1 MRLLVLTRSDKHRG
15 PDGGYCVAGID
26 METSRWIRLIGPHFK
41 FKIADVEAIYDNGN
55 MCEPFDV
62 IDVDAEKVDD
72 DMIRR
77 CNVEG
82 WGENCNE
89 QYSDNMLLIQ
99 PENYMVHG
107 KFRFVEKKTIDD
119 LLRMNVVDNSEFIF
133 SNGNRR
139 LSIHEAE
146 QNNRSL
152 VLVKADDLELYP
164 MPRTRE
170 DGSVDGYQAHY
181 RARFT
186 YNGTVYEDISVT
198 DPDYEAELTDFG
210 GLYFGETYL
219 VLSVGGEFH
228 DFHYKLIA
236 KIFEVVY
243 TIENNSLNIFHAF
256 RDCRY
261 LQRYDNIKHALY
273 DDLVNEGMEQ
283 CALCQRRYDQEDT
296 EE

>member
-1 MRLLVLTRSDKHRG
+1 MRVLVLTRSDKHRAE
-15 PDGGYCVAGID
+15 DGGYCVAGID
-26 METSRWIRLIGPHFK
+26 LETSAWVRLIGPHYK
-41 FKIADVEAIYDNGN
+41 FKIADAEAIYDNGE

-62 IDVDAEKVDD
+62 IDVDADKVDE

-77 CNVEG
+77 CNEEG
-82 WGENCNE
+82 WGEDCHE
-89 QYSDNMLLIQ
+89 QYSESMLLVQ

-107 KFRFVEKKTIDD
+107 KFRFVERKTIDD
-119 LLRMNVVDNSEFIF
+119 LLAMNVVDNGEFIF

-139 LSIHEAE
+139 LDIQEAE
-146 QNNRSL
+146 QNNQSL
-152 VLVKADDLELYP
+152 ILVKAENLELYP
-164 MPRTRE
+164 MPKSGGTGE
-170 DGSVDGYQAHY
+170 EYQAHY

-198 DPDYEAELTDFG
+198 DPDYEAELTDFS

-228 DFHYKLIA
+228 DYHYKLIA

-243 TIENNSLNIFHAF
+243 TIDNNRLNIFHAF

-261 LQRYDNIKHALY
+261 LERYDNIKHALY
-273 DDLVNEGMEQ
+273 DDLVGQGMEQ
-283 CALCQRRYDQEDT
+283 CALCQSRYDREDDG
-296 EE
+296 E